1 MAQNDRECN
10 CRRLPSAHFIPA
22 FDEGNTGDRN
32 DNDDQPISQESFYI
46 CLQLYFNN
54 STNESDD
61 WEQGK
66 TQELQM
72 ISSVTLLKCE
82 S

>member
-10 CRRLPSAHFIPA
+10 CQRLPSAHFIPA

-32 DNDDQPISQESFYI
+32 DNDDQPLSQESFYI